1 MKMKN
6 AKPLFVYFNFLAGLL
21 ALLLKRFSKSHYLK
35 WFMCNADAFQSY
47 PSRLSSFF
55 FQSSAASQLRSFQ
68 LPQYLS
74 SLLGGCSFLSNW
86 EKVEPWHWLKCH
98 LDSSSSS
105 NEKVLSVSVESV
117 GLFHARYLA
126 TLKRFIY
133 LNV

>member
-1 MKMKN
+1 
-6 AKPLFVYFNFLAGLL
+6 
-21 ALLLKRFSKSHYLK
+21 
-35 WFMCNADAFQSY
+35 
-47 PSRLSSFF
+47 
-55 FQSSAASQLRSFQ
+55 LRSFQ

-117 GLFHARYLA
+117 GLSRKSEKIHLFEC
-126 TLKRFIY
+126 LKFKS
-133 LNV
+133 NSC